1 MDFYGDDL
9 LLGTPAARE
18 LYASVRDLPI
28 LDYHCHLDQFA
39 IARDDK
45 FGDVGELWLG
55 ADHYKWRAMRMCG
68 VDEELITGGAPMR
81 DKFMAYAACMPRLA
95 GNPLYY
101 WTQLELKNIFG
112 INEPLDSG
120 SAADIYDRANE
131 RLKELSV
138 RKLLD
143 MFKVRFIAT
152 TDDPAGDLSAHG
164 MAGDIL
170 VTPTFR
176 PDRLYNGQM
185 TALVRDLE
193 KVTGKKITAL
203 SDLLGALEN
212 RLDYFISKGC
222 RIADHGFTRF
232 PTAYASEKEAG
243 AAFAKGDKATAAE
256 KEGLFGYLLDALAR
270 MYAARGILMQIHFS
284 VLRNVN
290 SRIFATQGVDRG
302 CDVFDRSERA
312 AGVIAFLDR
321 TEGERP
327 DILLYTLDPTA
338 VPMLAT
344 LTGAF
349 RGVRMGA
356 AWWFNDTLLGIR
368 RNLEQIAEYGC
379 LGTHLGMLTDSRSF
393 SSYSR
398 FEFFR
403 RILCDYVGG
412 MVDRGEY
419 SARSA
424 ERLVRDIC
432 YGNIA
437 ERLGMEQ

>member
-232 PTAYASEKEAG
+232 PTAYANEKEAG
-243 AAFAKGDKATAAE
+243 AAFAQGDKATAAE
-256 KEGLFGYLLDALAR
+256 QERRFG
-270 MYAARGILMQIHFS
+270 
-284 VLRNVN
+284 
-290 SRIFATQGVDRG
+290 
-302 CDVFDRSERA
+302 
-312 AGVIAFLDR
+312 
-321 TEGERP
+321 
-327 DILLYTLDPTA
+327 
-338 VPMLAT
+338 
-344 LTGAF
+344 
-349 RGVRMGA
+349 
-356 AWWFNDTLLGIR
+356 
-368 RNLEQIAEYGC
+368 
-379 LGTHLGMLTDSRSF
+379 
-393 SSYSR
+393 
-398 FEFFR
+398 
-403 RILCDYVGG
+403 
-412 MVDRGEY
+412 
-419 SARSA
+419 
-424 ERLVRDIC
+424 
-432 YGNIA
+432 
-437 ERLGMEQ
+437 